1 MHLRWFLH
9 NNEEDETGLTEN
21 NKQCLVNTSHATVR
35 ADQIPLVHISIIN
48 SIGQISPSNSTGM
61 NNLPLDVTPL
71 HPSHTS
77 ESQWHIQSAKFELGE
92 AIEGHSEE
100 FFFLT
105 FQLVKF
111 TFVSCLICGLSTFP
125 PKIHSSRA
133 HCCHEGQRSPFLT
146 QQCDAFHFIFLLF
159 CLQYS
164 PTSEKLQEL
173 CFLLFCVTVLSPTTI

>member
-1 MHLRWFLH
+1 MF
-9 NNEEDETGLTEN
+9 G
-21 NKQCLVNTSHATVR
+21 Q
-35 ADQIPLVHISIIN
+35 HITCNSQDRPN
-48 SIGQISPSNSTGM
+48 SIGSHFNNQFNWANISQQFNWNEQS
-61 NNLPLDVTPL
+61 PLDVTPL

-77 ESQWHIQSAKFELGE
+77 ESQWHIQSAKLELGE

-159 CLQYS
+159 CLQCS

-173 CFLLFCVTVLSPTTI
+173 CFLLLCVN